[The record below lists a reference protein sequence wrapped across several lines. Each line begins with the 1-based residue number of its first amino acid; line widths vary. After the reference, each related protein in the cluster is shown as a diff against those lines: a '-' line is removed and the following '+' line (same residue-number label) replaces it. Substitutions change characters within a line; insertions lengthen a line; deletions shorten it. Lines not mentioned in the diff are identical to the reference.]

1 MKTKKKEKGTR
12 KCVLKRKLNFED
24 YKHCLKATHFENK
37 IKHLEKNRRNVVS
50 FRENHKQFI
59 KNN

>member
-1 MKTKKKEKGTR
+1 MKTKKKKGTR

-37 IKHLEKNRRNVVS
+37 IKHLEK
-50 FRENHKQFI
+50 K
-59 KNN
+59 